1 MGSRNNHRDMLLPVV
16 LVTFTLAG
24 GFCQE
29 WTPLAGG
36 RNPLS
41 GSSIPLAGARTPL
54 AGGSIPLAGVSIPPP
69 SLAGDT
75 LVNKLLSEKR
85 RTGGLRQVDRNTELV
100 AEHPPGSG
108 RVYPIKP
115 VLPTKPGSEFTP
127 STYHNDVVNDLTREI
142 VEENA
147 NLIPGA
153 EKVEYQQN
161 KFKLKPRLSWARPR
175 PQYRDI

>member
-16 LVTFTLAG
+16 LITFTLAG

-108 RVYPIKP
+108 RVLPLKP
-115 VLPTKPGSEFTP
+115 VKPGSKFTP
-127 STYHNDVVNDLTREI
+127 SNFHNDVMNDLTREI
-142 VEENA
+142 VEENE
-147 NLIPGA
+147 NLIQDVM
-153 EKVEYQQN
+153 KVKDQRN
-161 KFKLKPRLSWARPR
+161 KFKLRPRLSWARPR